1 MTTGQ
6 GATRRSRARR
16 GEGDLLRDEILAA
29 TERLL
34 FDAGDPEAVS
44 IRAVARA
51 VGVTPPAIY
60 LHFADKTEL
69 IYQVCEN
76 HWDRLNAELRA
87 AVGDVDDVMVWL
99 ETVGRAYID
108 WGLSHPEA
116 YRILFMGRPQDVP
129 PDVDKAEVIMS
140 GIFGDLVAAVTRAV
154 ETRRMT
160 GDPIMIAFQAW
171 MCVHGLTSLL
181 ISSPEMPW
189 PDRDELIAAT
199 IDTAFRAGNAT
210 RS

>member
-6 GATRRSRARR
+6 GVARRSRARR

-69 IYQVCEN
+69 IHQVCEN
-76 HWDRLNAELRA
+76 HWDRLNADLRA

-108 WGLSHPEA
+108 WGLTHPEA
-116 YRILFMGRPQDVP
+116 YRILFMGRPQDVLP
-129 PDVDKAEVIMS
+129 TSTRPRSSCQASSVTLS
-140 GIFGDLVAAVTRAV
+140 RRSPSPSRPAV
-154 ETRRMT
+154 
-160 GDPIMIAFQAW
+160 
-171 MCVHGLTSLL
+171 
-181 ISSPEMPW
+181 
-189 PDRDELIAAT
+189 
-199 IDTAFRAGNAT
+199 
-210 RS
+210 